1 MNHIT
6 FKDKEG
12 FDINVLAFDGES
24 NFAILDRTSTGSP
37 TPYVV
42 VKGLD
47 VELASWSYSEGY
59 FDNYDDCVRKYKS
72 SVLEHTKSDI
82 PMKAMFAYLLRRDI
96 EPMLTRTLTD
106 DEVWQ
111 AFDSF
116 MQNDDFASLLDR
128 EIVPMALD
136 IIEENERRENLK
148 IQDIID
154 APLKWDSKTKPDGV
168 FIGMTVSDFVFSHGL
183 YQNMKLNDFN
193 ELLAKEGFSTFPNK
207 QYPFTNLERM
217 ISDEEFK
224 LDVLNI
230 SDNLNKIYDETDFVY
245 SPWSEKSINTILRIG
260 SGFVN
265 GKYRIY
271 HLYTAMNVNAKDKAI
286 FLKNEYGI
294 GGQTYDFKNK
304 NQDKGSIDHDSKGL
318 TVSVYS
324 KDSASLFR
332 DSESKTFSWADVSSR
347 IERLIAT
354 GKYLS
359 DEEMEHYNSM
369 NKDEI
374 LPAWL
379 LEKCGL
385 SDYTKNSQVV
395 ERPDWMEKYEVLI
408 DRDNDYVLL
417 RDPNENVNSKV
428 VVEDDLEE
436 EKSES
441 GMEL

>member
-47 VELASWSYSEGY
+47 TESATWSNSEGY
-59 FDNYDDCVRKYKS
+59 FSNYGDCVRKYKS

-82 PMKAMFAYLLRRDI
+82 PMKAMFEYILRRDI
-96 EPMLTRTLTD
+96 EPMLSRTLTD

-111 AFDSF
+111 AYDSF

-154 APLKWDSKTKPDGV
+154 APLKWDSKTKPEGA
-168 FIGMTVSDFVFSHGL
+168 FIGMTVADFVFSHGL
-183 YQNMKLNDFN
+183 HQNMKLNDFN
-193 ELLAKEGFSTFPNK
+193 ELLAKEGYSTFPNK

-230 SDNLNKIYDETDFVY
+230 SNNLNKIYDETDFVY
-245 SPWSEKSINTILRIG
+245 EKGIEESDVAEVVFDGICDDYELSRLVNKCEGKDQLKDFVEHCEDIQGL
-260 SGFVN
+260 FVN
-265 GKYRIY
+265 AVDNYVNDQINGIVQDPFYKVETMGDYQIPMRVLDAYNDLYVATLATTEYIY
-271 HLYTAMNVNAKDKAI
+271 YL
-286 FLKNEYGI
+286 
-294 GGQTYDFKNK
+294 
-304 NQDKGSIDHDSKGL
+304 HDSDDVLMVGL
-318 TVSVYS
+318 ENRQTIARGEFAMDSYQES
-324 KDSASLFR
+324 FENIYYGNSYEEEIWMDEYEKDAKTQEL
-332 DSESKTFSWADVSSR
+332 ESN
-347 IERLIAT
+347 
-354 GKYLS
+354 
-359 DEEMEHYNSM
+359 EME
-369 NKDEI
+369 
-374 LPAWL
+374 L
-379 LEKCGL
+379 
-385 SDYTKNSQVV
+385 
-395 ERPDWMEKYEVLI
+395 
-408 DRDNDYVLL
+408 
-417 RDPNENVNSKV
+417 
-428 VVEDDLEE
+428 
-436 EKSES
+436 
-441 GMEL
+441 

>member
-1 MNHIT
+1 MSHLT
-6 FKDKEG
+6 FKDKNG
-12 FDINVLAFDGES
+12 FDIYIKAFDGETD
-24 NFAILDRTSTGSP
+24 FAILDRTSTGSP

-47 VELASWSYSEGY
+47 VESASWSYSEGY
-59 FDNYDDCVRKYKS
+59 FDKYDDCVRKYKS

-82 PMKAMFAYLLRRDI
+82 PMKAMFEYLLRRDV

-116 MQNDDFASLLDR
+116 MQNDDLASVLDR

-154 APLKWDSKTKPDGV
+154 APLKWDSKSKPEGA

-230 SDNLNKIYDETDFVY
+230 GNNLNNIYDETDFVY
-245 SPWSEKSINTILRIG
+245 EKEIDESNVAEVVFDGICDDYELSRLVNKCEGKDQLKDFVAHCEDIQGL
-260 SGFVN
+260 FVN
-265 GKYRIY
+265 AVEMDI
-271 HLYTAMNVNAKDKAI
+271 
-286 FLKNEYGI
+286 
-294 GGQTYDFKNK
+294 Q
-304 NQDKGSIDHDSKGL
+304 
-318 TVSVYS
+318 
-324 KDSASLFR
+324 
-332 DSESKTFSWADVSSR
+332 
-347 IERLIAT
+347 
-354 GKYLS
+354 
-359 DEEMEHYNSM
+359 EME
-369 NKDEI
+369 
-374 LPAWL
+374 
-379 LEKCGL
+379 
-385 SDYTKNSQVV
+385 V
-395 ERPDWMEKYEVLI
+395 
-408 DRDNDYVLL
+408 
-417 RDPNENVNSKV
+417 
-428 VVEDDLEE
+428 
-436 EKSES
+436 
-441 GMEL
+441 

>member
-1 MNHIT
+1 MEVYKMNHIT
-6 FKDKEG
+6 FKDKKG
-12 FDINVLAFDGES
+12 FDIDVLAFDGES
-24 NFAILDRTSTGSP
+24 NFAILDRTSTGSS

-47 VELASWSYSEGY
+47 VESASWSYSEGY

-82 PMKAMFAYLLRRDI
+82 PMKAMFAYLLRRDV

-116 MQNDDFASLLDR
+116 MQNDNFASLLDR

-168 FIGMTVSDFVFSHGL
+168 FIGMTVSDFAFSHGL

-230 SDNLNKIYDETDFVY
+230 SNNLNKIYDETDFVY
-245 SPWSEKSINTILRIG
+245 EKGIEESDVAEVVFDGICDDYELSRLVNKCEGKDQLKDFVAHCEDIQGL
-260 SGFVN
+260 FVN
-265 GKYRIY
+265 AVEMDI
-271 HLYTAMNVNAKDKAI
+271 
-286 FLKNEYGI
+286 
-294 GGQTYDFKNK
+294 Q
-304 NQDKGSIDHDSKGL
+304 
-318 TVSVYS
+318 
-324 KDSASLFR
+324 
-332 DSESKTFSWADVSSR
+332 
-347 IERLIAT
+347 
-354 GKYLS
+354 
-359 DEEMEHYNSM
+359 EME
-369 NKDEI
+369 
-374 LPAWL
+374 L
-379 LEKCGL
+379 
-385 SDYTKNSQVV
+385 
-395 ERPDWMEKYEVLI
+395 
-408 DRDNDYVLL
+408 
-417 RDPNENVNSKV
+417 
-428 VVEDDLEE
+428 
-436 EKSES
+436 
-441 GMEL
+441 

>member
-1 MNHIT
+1 MARNWKKMSKEDEDKKRQETIDKAIETMNKGIYEYLDSDRFKTLLDTMSKFHDYSLNNTLLILEQNPRATQLAGYNKWQQDFNRQVKRGEKGLMIWMPVEIKVKENHYVLDENGIIVKAVCLKEVYKMNHIT

-24 NFAILDRTSTGSP
+24 NFAILDRSSTGSP

-47 VELASWSYSEGY
+47 TESATWSNSEGY
-59 FDNYDDCVRKYKS
+59 FDDYDDCVRKYKS

-82 PMKAMFAYLLRRDI
+82 PMKAMFAYLLRRDV

-154 APLKWDSKTKPDGV
+154 APLKWDSKMKPDGV

-193 ELLAKEGFSTFPNK
+193 ELLAKEGYSTFPNK

-230 SDNLNKIYDETDFVY
+230 SNNLNNIYDETDFVY
-245 SPWSEKSINTILRIG
+245 EKGIEESDVAEVVFDGICDDYELSRLVNKCEGKDQLKDFVAHCEDIQGLFINA
-260 SGFVN
+260 V
-265 GKYRIY
+265 
-271 HLYTAMNVNAKDKAI
+271 
-286 FLKNEYGI
+286 
-294 GGQTYDFKNK
+294 
-304 NQDKGSIDHDSKGL
+304 
-318 TVSVYS
+318 
-324 KDSASLFR
+324 
-332 DSESKTFSWADVSSR
+332 
-347 IERLIAT
+347 
-354 GKYLS
+354 
-359 DEEMEHYNSM
+359 EMEIQEM
-369 NKDEI
+369 EI
-374 LPAWL
+374 
-379 LEKCGL
+379 
-385 SDYTKNSQVV
+385 
-395 ERPDWMEKYEVLI
+395 
-408 DRDNDYVLL
+408 
-417 RDPNENVNSKV
+417 
-428 VVEDDLEE
+428 
-436 EKSES
+436 
-441 GMEL
+441 